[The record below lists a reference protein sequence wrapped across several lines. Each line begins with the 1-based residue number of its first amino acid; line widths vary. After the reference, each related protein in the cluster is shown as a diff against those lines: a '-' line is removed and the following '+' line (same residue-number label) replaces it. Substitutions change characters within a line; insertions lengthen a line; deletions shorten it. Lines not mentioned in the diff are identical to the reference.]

1 MDRIGEFVMD
11 QGTRNGTRRRPFGSP
26 VLLLLVT
33 ALVGMFAVTGCT
45 HSATGPAPTA
55 GSTTA
60 AAPTT
65 GAAAPAIS
73 HTAAPA
79 GAHNMDMTP
88 ADASTAWNTRP
99 AFVNVDARTQEA
111 YAYALYYPKFVQWM
125 PCYCGCGDMG
135 HQSNLDCYL
144 KKSIPGRPTEFE
156 EHASFC
162 EICVDTT
169 LMLKTMIGQGKS
181 LMAIRNAID
190 AQFGGN
196 GHGTPT
202 PLPPV

>member
-1 MDRIGEFVMD
+1 MD
-11 QGTRNGTRRRPFGSP
+11 QGSMSRGTRRHGPFGSP
-26 VLLLLVT
+26 AVLLVAASLVSMFTIAGCSHAPT
-33 ALVGMFAVTGCT
+33 APTPAVTG
-45 HSATGPAPTA
+45 
-55 GSTTA
+55 STT
-60 AAPTT
+60 P
-65 GAAAPAIS
+65 AAPA
-73 HTAAPA
+73 AAKTSTPA

-88 ADASTAWNTRP
+88 ADASAAWNARP
-99 AFVNVDARTQEA
+99 AFVNVSARTQEA
-111 YAYALYYPKFVQWM
+111 YAFALYYPKFVQWM

-156 EHASFC
+156 EHASYC

-169 LMLKTMIGQGKS
+169 LMLKTMLGQGKS

>member
-1 MDRIGEFVMD
+1 MD
-11 QGTRNGTRRRPFGSP
+11 QGSTPRGTRKRPFGSP
-26 VLLLLVT
+26 VILLLTT
-33 ALVGMFAVTGCT
+33 ALVSMFAVAGCT
-45 HSATGPAPTA
+45 HSATGPASTTGP
-55 GSTTA
+55 TTA
-60 AAPTT
+60 AAPATS
-65 GAAAPAIS
+65 AAAPATS
-73 HTAAPA
+73 AAAPATPA

>member
-1 MDRIGEFVMD
+1 MD
-11 QGTRNGTRRRPFGSP
+11 QGSTPRGTRRRPFRSP
-26 VLLLLVT
+26 VVLLLAI
-33 ALVGMFAVTGCT
+33 ALVSMFAVTGCT
-45 HSATGPAPTA
+45 HSATGSAPAAGSATA
-55 GSTTA
+55 GSSATSTA
-60 AAPTT
+60 AAPAT
-65 GAAAPAIS
+65 A

-88 ADASTAWNTRP
+88 ADASAAWNARP

-125 PCYCGCGDMG
+125 PCYCGCGAMG